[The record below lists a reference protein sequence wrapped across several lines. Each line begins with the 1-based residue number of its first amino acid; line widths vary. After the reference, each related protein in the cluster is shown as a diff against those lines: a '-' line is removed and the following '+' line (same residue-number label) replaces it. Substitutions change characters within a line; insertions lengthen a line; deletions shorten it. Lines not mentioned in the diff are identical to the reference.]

1 MIGIGLYS
9 SSRAFMA
16 KGFKFQGG
24 LRSVGFRLRGFK
36 GQGFGTGSLEGR
48 AAHCYGR
55 VMHGTFEG

>member
-1 MIGIGLYS
+1 
-9 SSRAFMA
+9 MA